1 MHAAGPGREEQ
12 NHPRNLRLARRH
24 EIQIVDDPVR
34 RRLRKSDLRTGD
46 RGLLSRRAGSGHA
59 RQAEGHE
66 RPIAWSEVAIRPKAI
81 ALWPCRAVTTA
92 WLEAANPEERLT
104 RD

>member
-59 RQAEGHE
+59 RQAEGDE
-66 RPIAWSEVAIRPKAI
+66 LPIAWSAMAIRPKSI
-81 ALWPCRAVTTA
+81 ATARSRWPGLKRRARK
-92 WLEAANPEERLT
+92 NG
-104 RD
+104 